1 MVHSVRERMKVLNI
15 KEKIERLKDE
25 IVEKYHPEKIILF
38 GSATKDGAAEV
49 NDIDLLIIK
58 KDVPHYGA
66 DRIRALYRL
75 IDTDAAVDFLIYTP
89 EEFERGRERGD
100 PFVKE
105 ITQKGRVL
113 YG

>member
-1 MVHSVRERMKVLNI
+1 MKTTDI
-15 KEKIERLKDE
+15 KDKIERLKDE

-38 GSATKDGAAEV
+38 GSAVQDKVAEV

-58 KDVPHYGA
+58 KDVPYYGA

-75 IDTDAAVDFLIYTP
+75 IDTDTAVDFLVYTP
-89 EEFERGRERGD
+89 DEFERGRTRGD
-100 PFVKE
+100 PFIKE
-105 ITQKGRVL
+105 IVKKGRVL